1 MCFVLWPKFAVLT
14 WPSPCFSVLLVL
26 SFASFLPQ
34 LQLLWLRRDSSGISL
49 YYVLFNLIIATE
61 LFTIDLAMLTSV
73 DGGDIFVHSPASTGD
88 WLNLAQFGTV
98 CIMWTLM
105 YVNPS
110 SGLLPLSMANLKF
123 PSVLLPASCS
133 TLETDLIQSQRPRL
147 YSTHATSSSLW
158 CP

>member
-1 MCFVLWPKFAVLT
+1 MLI

-26 SFASFLPQ
+26 SSTSFLPQ

-49 YYVLFNLIIATE
+49 YYVLFNLIVATE

-73 DGGDIFVHSPASTGD
+73 DGGNIFVHSPATTGD

-98 CIMWTLM
+98 WVLWTLM
-105 YVNPS
+105 YVRPS

-123 PSVLLPASCS
+123 PSASLPASCF
-133 TLETDLIQSQRPRL
+133 TLETDLIQSQQPCL